1 MPQLKEDYSP
11 RGNRAR
17 ELFLQGYNCCQA
29 VLLAFN
35 DMTGLDD
42 KSAARVAS
50 GFGGGIGM
58 LRDVCGTFTGA
69 CMALGLIEGYD
80 QPKANEIKKELFAQ
94 IREFAKR
101 FANDNGSYV
110 CRELRSAD
118 APMQNVNPSDQG
130 EISRR
135 KRQCPELCAYSAQLL
150 ETLLLEQAGNHA

>member
-80 QPKANEIKKELFAQ
+80 QPKANEIKKEYRDWMDSLPEVQ
-94 IREFAKR
+94 RVVMERYVYGRYEFWK
-101 FANDNGSYV
+101 NDADVFRKIS
-110 CRELRSAD
+110 ELR
-118 APMQNVNPSDQG
+118 
-130 EISRR
+130 
-135 KRQCPELCAYSAQLL
+135 K
-150 ETLLLEQAGNHA
+150 